1 MAVDDHQSDYVQEIV
16 RRDPSF
22 IPQKYI
28 RSEQERAKDV
38 DLSLQNSSQIPVIDM
53 ARVDQKEAA
62 AHVIVALS
70 LLTQWTFSPLS
81 SSLLSFSYG
90 AMGSIRALSI
100 EHRAVANETR
110 TRISLASFVMP
121 NMDVEIEPLQKMLNT
136 QQNHKKYKIL
146 YGDYLNHALQQKL
159 VGKEYIGK
167 YKS

>member
-1 MAVDDHQSDYVQEIV
+1 MAINK
-16 RRDPSF
+16 SF
-22 IPQKYI
+22 KSLTRPARNIMGLLF
-28 RSEQERAKDV
+28 DV
-38 DLSLQNSSQIPVIDM
+38 LNPIESKK

-70 LLTQWTFSPLS
+70 LLTR
-81 SSLLSFSYG
+81 YG